1 MGGVKMT
8 TGTGRSRRA
17 VVTGAASGIGQAT
30 VSLLLSRGH
39 AVLATDLRAD
49 GLEGVAAAGARTLT
63 ADLSTEEGR
72 AVLVAAA
79 DEFAAEAAAPLDWL
93 VNAAGIVVLKPI
105 GEVGVADFRRVFA
118 TNAESTFFLCQ
129 QLGARMTSGG
139 AIVNFSSPSA
149 KFVATTEAAVYAAT
163 KAAISQ
169 ITRSFAMAYA
179 PLGVRVNAVS
189 PGITDTPM
197 QARVL
202 SEVSAARGISVEEL
216 AASRLKTVPMGRTAP
231 PSEMAGVVAWLLS
244 DEAAYMTGQVVNVDG
259 GMVMW

>member
-1 MGGVKMT
+1 MT
-8 TGTGRSRRA
+8 MPATGPRRA
-17 VVTGAASGIGQAT
+17 VVTGAASGIGRAT
-30 VSLLLSRGH
+30 AELLLSRGH
-39 AVLATDLRAD
+39 AVLATDLRGD
-49 GLEGVAAAGARTLT
+49 GLTDLAAAGARTLA
-63 ADLSTEEGR
+63 ADLATAEGR
-72 AVLVAAA
+72 ATLVAAA
-79 DEFAAEAAAPLDWL
+79 DALATDAAAPLDWL

-105 GEVGVADFRRVFA
+105 GEVEVADFRRAFA
-118 TNAESTFFLCQ
+118 VNAESTFFLCQ

-179 PLGVRVNAVS
+179 PRAIRVNALS

-197 QARVL
+197 QERVL
-202 SEVSAARGISVEEL
+202 REVSAARGISVEEL
-216 AASRLKTVPMGRTAP
+216 AAARLATVPMGRTAP
-231 PSEMAGVVAWLLS
+231 PSEMAAVVAWLLS
-244 DEAAYMTGQVVNVDG
+244 DESAYMTGQVVNVDG

>member
-1 MGGVKMT
+1 MST
-8 TGTGRSRRA
+8 DATQPRRA

-30 VSLLLSRGH
+30 AELLLSRGH
-39 AVLATDLRAD
+39 SVLATDVRGE
-49 GLEGVAAAGARTLT
+49 GLAGLAASGARTLA
-63 ADLSTEEGR
+63 ADLSTPEGR
-72 AVLVAAA
+72 AALVAAA
-79 DEFAAEAAAPLDWL
+79 DALAADASAPLDWL
-93 VNAAGIVVLKPI
+93 VNAAGVIVLRPI
-105 GEVGVADFRRVFA
+105 EDIEVADFRRVFA

-129 QLGARMTSGG
+129 QLGARMTAGG

-179 PLGVRVNAVS
+179 PRAIRVNAIS
-189 PGITDTPM
+189 PGITNTPM
-197 QARVL
+197 QERVL
-202 SEVSAARGISVEEL
+202 REVSAARGVSVDEL
-216 AASRLKTVPMGRTAP
+216 AAARLATVPMGRTAP

-244 DEAAYMTGQVVNVDG
+244 DEAAYMTGQVINVDG